1 MNFSRKPSHKM
12 MSFNGIDVRSTRSI
26 NSDYR
31 MVTLCKP
38 YVEQYDVVSKEFD
51 AITGDEPNAAERML
65 EGIGRVDAAWGKVA
79 AGWALATQDIN
90 PSLRRDLP
98 RIIKGGA
105 AYHLDF
111 IRTHISDALAYL
123 TDENGELFSDEKIN
137 GAIEE
142 QQTYE
147 AEERGH
153 ASNYL
158 AQGDA

>member
-1 MNFSRKPSHKM
+1 MSLKTNYKM
-12 MSFNGIDVRSTRSI
+12 MSFNGIEVRSTRSI

-31 MVTLCKP
+31 MITLCKP

-51 AITGDEPNAAERML
+51 AITGDEPNAAECLL
-65 EGIGRVDAAWGKVA
+65 EGIARVDAAWGKVA

-90 PSLRRDLP
+90 PSLRCDLP

-111 IRTHISDALAYL
+111 IRSHINDALEYL
-123 TDENGELFSDEKIN
+123 TDETGTLLDEDVIN
-137 GAIEE
+137 GAIKA
-142 QQTYE
+142 QKTYE

-153 ASNYL
+153 ANNYL